1 MPYSEWEREG
11 RYRWNDLFA
20 ANRETAV
27 RTQAKVETSACATIT
42 ETMNGKYYGVHVCR
56 DDSEGITLHAVN
68 LHAFAK
74 LYLQP
79 EMKNFFPVPVLKW
92 VWLITLASS
101 PA

>member
-27 RTQAKVETSACATIT
+27 RTQAAVDTSACATIT
-42 ETMNGKYYGVHVCR
+42 ETKNGKSYRVRVCTA
-56 DDSEGITLHAVN
+56 DSEGITLHAVN
-68 LHAFAK
+68 LHAFAN

-79 EMKNFFPVPVLKW
+79 EMEFFFFFFFPVPVLMW
-92 VWLITLASS
+92 V
-101 PA
+101 